1 MKNLW
6 IIILV
11 IVLIVLGYL
20 GYKYLYK
27 SKYSSTPTTVTSVG
41 SNTISIKN
49 FSFNPSELTVTKGTE
64 VTFINNDSTTHTVTF
79 ADFKSSDLKPGDNFK
94 HTFDT
99 TGTFDFHCSIHPQ
112 MKGKIIV
119 Q

>member
-6 IIILV
+6 IVILV

-27 SKYSSTPTTVTSVG
+27 KNYSSTPTTSATVAA
-41 SNTISIKN
+41 NTVSIKN
-49 FSFNPSELTVTKGTE
+49 IAFNPSELSVTKGTE
-64 VTFINNDSTTHTVTF
+64 VSFINNDSVTHTVNF
-79 ADFKSSDLKPGDNFK
+79 ADFSSDDLKPGDTFK
-94 HTFDT
+94 HTFDAAE
-99 TGTFDFHCSIHPQ
+99 TFNYHCSIHPQ
-112 MKGKIIV
+112 MTGKIIV

>member
-11 IVLIVLGYL
+11 IVLIILGYL

-27 SKYSSTPTTVTSVG
+27 SKYSNAPVTTSSVG
-41 SNTISIKN
+41 VNSISIKN
-49 FSFNPSELTVTKGTE
+49 FFFNPAELTITKGSE
-64 VTFINNDSTTHTVTF
+64 ISFINNDSTTHTVTF
-79 ADFKSSDLKPGDNFK
+79 SDFQNDNLKPGASYK
-94 HTFDT
+94 HIFDS
-99 TGTFDFHCSIHPQ
+99 TGTFDFHCNIHPQ